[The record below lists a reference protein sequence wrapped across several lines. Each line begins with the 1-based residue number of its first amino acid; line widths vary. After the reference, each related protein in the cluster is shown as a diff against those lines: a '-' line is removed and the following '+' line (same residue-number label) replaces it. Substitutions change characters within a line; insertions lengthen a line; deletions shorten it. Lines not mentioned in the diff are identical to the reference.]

1 MRLLTALW
9 AAGWLA
15 YAPVVAAQDQA
26 PSPDVREW
34 KISAN
39 GGPQS
44 VAIGPDGRVFVA
56 ATFANKV
63 LAFDPAS
70 ATVAS
75 WDLGSGT
82 LPRTLAVDRAGQV
95 YFAALGGA
103 LGRLDPASGRVDRY
117 AFAAPSSPY
126 WVEISPSGRV
136 WFSDPGRKR
145 IGSLDPATGAS
156 ESFLVDAEPQAI
168 AVDTS
173 ERVWAVLRGDDALA
187 VLNPRTRLFKRIK
200 LVRGARPRALAAA
213 PDGAVWV
220 VLAGSAALLRIDGP
234 RLRDVTEYQAP
245 LDAGAPSSLAIGGDG
260 TVWVSFERGA
270 RIWRIDP
277 ATRAPEIVDAVAPA
291 RSPRPAA
298 VDGEGRLWFVSAER
312 GVLGRVR

>member
-1 MRLLTALW
+1 MTALW
-9 AAGWLA
+9 AAGALA
-15 YAPVVAAQDQA
+15 YAAAAFAQDRA

-34 KISAN
+34 KIAAA

-44 VAIGPDGRVFVA
+44 VAIAPDGRVFVA
-56 ATFANKV
+56 ATFTNKV

-117 AFAAPSSPY
+117 AFAAPASPY

-136 WFSDPGRKR
+136 WFSDPARRR
-145 IGSLDPATGAS
+145 IGSLDPATGES
-156 ESFLVDAEPQAI
+156 ESFVVDAEPQAI
-168 AVDTS
+168 AIDRS
-173 ERVWAVLRGDDALA
+173 ERVWAVLRSDDALA

-200 LVRGARPRALAAA
+200 LARGARPRALAAA
-213 PDGAVWV
+213 PDGAMWV
-220 VLAGSAALLRIDGP
+220 VLGGSAALLRIDGP
-234 RLRDVTEYQAP
+234 QLHDVTEYQAP
-245 LDAGAPSSLAIGGDG
+245 PDAGAPSSLAIGGDG

-277 ATRAPEIVDAVAPA
+277 ATHAPEVVDAVAPA

-298 VDGEGRLWFVSAER
+298 VDDRGRLWFVSIER
-312 GVLGRVR
+312 GALGRVR